1 MKIKNL
7 AVIGAGNMGGSIVN
21 GIIKSGYLP
30 ASSISIGAPRE
41 ATRKLF
47 ESKGVN
53 AYENDRQA
61 AKHSDTIILAVKPS
75 QMNMVMDIIRPEL
88 SEDKI
93 LISIVSGLYLD
104 KLSDLSGKKSKVFR
118 LMPNTAISIQE
129 SMTCIATNEKSEEII
144 SLVQELFDQL
154 GKTVVIPED
163 MMSSAT
169 VLASCGTAY
178 ALRYARACMEGG
190 IEMGFKADIA
200 QFMAAQ
206 TIKGAAQMLIENGN
220 HPEQEIDKVCTPKG
234 ITISGLNE
242 MEHNGFS
249 SSIIKGLISAYNKA
263 EKK

>member
-1 MKIKNL
+1 MKINKL

-21 GIIKSGYLP
+21 GIIKSGYMP
-30 ASSISIGAPRE
+30 ASSISIGAPGE
-41 ATRKLF
+41 TTRKLF

-53 AYENDRQA
+53 TYKDDRQA
-61 AKHSDTIILAVKPS
+61 AKLSDTIILAVKPS
-75 QMNMVMDIIRPEL
+75 QTKMVMDIIRPEL
-88 SEDKI
+88 TEDKI
-93 LISIVSGLYLD
+93 LISIVSGLSLD
-104 KLSDLSGKKSKVFR
+104 KLSEMSGKKTRVFR

-129 SMTCIATNEKSEEII
+129 SMTCIATSESSKEII

-190 IEMGFKADIA
+190 IEMGFKADMA

-220 HPEQEIDKVCTPKG
+220 HPEQEIDKVSTPKG

-249 SSIIKGLISAYNKA
+249 SSIIQGLLFAYNKA